1 MVNRNR
7 TTNHPDD
14 KIIMIKMLESLHGKY
29 GSNEKE
35 LRNFRKKNQKEI
47 LELKNYN
54 LQIKM

>member
-7 TTNHPDD
+7 TTDHPDD
-14 KIIMIKMLESLHGKY
+14 KISMIKLLENLHGKY

-35 LRNFRKKNQKEI
+35 LRNFRKMNQMEI

-54 LQIKM
+54 L